1 MEEGGNELMT
11 GMELMNEVINS
22 KAEIW
27 TELMPNK
34 NKTMSNKNIAL

>member
-22 KAEIW
+22 KAEI
-27 TELMPNK
+27 
-34 NKTMSNKNIAL
+34 